1 MGIDKMNIDSQQ
13 LRELTA
19 DQLHIKIIELR
30 RKLLE
35 LVLNATTT
43 HVKDFS
49 SQRRDLRMSIA
60 RALTIQRERA

>member
-1 MGIDKMNIDSQQ
+1 MKIDSQE
-13 LRELTA
+13 LRGLTH
-19 DQLHIKIIELR
+19 DQLYLKVVELR
-30 RKLLE
+30 KRSLE

-49 SQRRDLRMSIA
+49 SQRRHMRRSIA